1 MIIAVVG
8 VLTLVV
14 WVTLLVGR
22 GGFWRVSERFENLDF
37 REPGR
42 GWPSVTAITPAR
54 NEAALLKETLPGLLG
69 QNYPGRF
76 TIAVVDDQSS
86 DATALI
92 AQRLMRGNPRA
103 TLVDGAAP
111 PSGWTGKLW
120 ALQQGLSWADE
131 TERSDYL
138 LLVDA
143 DIVLMPDVL
152 RRLVSLAE
160 ERGAVL
166 VSLMAKLNCQS
177 FAERWLVPAFI
188 FFFRML
194 YPFSNV
200 NDPRRKIA
208 AAAGGCML
216 VRRQALLDA
225 GGFAAVSA
233 ALIDDCALAAL
244 MKRSG
249 PIWLGM
255 TRDALSLRVYP
266 GIGDFG
272 RMVMRSAFAELR
284 YSTVRLAFTVAAMCL
299 VFLAPPLLALF
310 ARGLPEALG
319 AISWAI
325 MAFIFA
331 PTLRFYGLPVIHV
344 FALPVVAA
352 VYTLFT
358 IGSAVQYWTGRGG
371 QWKGRIQAPAP
382 KGQRA

>member
-37 REPGR
+37 REPGK

-54 NEAALLKETLPGLLG
+54 NEAALLKETLPRLLG

-152 RRLVSLAE
+152 RRL
-160 ERGAVL
+160 
-166 VSLMAKLNCQS
+166 
-177 FAERWLVPAFI
+177 
-188 FFFRML
+188 FR
-194 YPFSNV
+194 
-200 NDPRRKIA
+200 
-208 AAAGGCML
+208 
-216 VRRQALLDA
+216 
-225 GGFAAVSA
+225 
-233 ALIDDCALAAL
+233 
-244 MKRSG
+244 
-249 PIWLGM
+249 
-255 TRDALSLRVYP
+255 LR
-266 GIGDFG
+266 
-272 RMVMRSAFAELR
+272 RSA
-284 YSTVRLAFTVAAMCL
+284 
-299 VFLAPPLLALF
+299 
-310 ARGLPEALG
+310 
-319 AISWAI
+319 
-325 MAFIFA
+325 
-331 PTLRFYGLPVIHV
+331 
-344 FALPVVAA
+344 
-352 VYTLFT
+352 
-358 IGSAVQYWTGRGG
+358 GRSSC
-371 QWKGRIQAPAP
+371 P
-382 KGQRA
+382 

>member
-1 MIIAVVG
+1 MIIAVVS

-14 WVTLLVGR
+14 WITLLLGR
-22 GGFWRVSERFENLDF
+22 GGFWRVAECFESLNSSEPR
-37 REPGR
+37 R

-54 NEAALLKETLPGLLG
+54 NEAALLKETLPRLLH
-69 QNYPGRF
+69 QDYPGRF
-76 TIAVVDDQSS
+76 TIAVVDDQSA
-86 DATALI
+86 DETALV
-92 AQRLMRGNPRA
+92 ARGLMRGHARA
-103 TLVDGAAP
+103 SLVDGVKP
-111 PSGWTGKLW
+111 PGGWTGKLW
-120 ALQQGLSWADE
+120 ALQQGLCWADA
-131 TERSDYL
+131 TERSDYF

-143 DIVLMPDVL
+143 DIVLMPDLL

-177 FAERWLVPAFI
+177 LAERWLVPAFI

-194 YPFSNV
+194 YPFSSV
-200 NDPRRKIA
+200 NDPRQKIA

-225 GGFAAVSA
+225 GGFAAVSG

-244 MKRSG
+244 MKRRG

-255 TRDALSLRVYP
+255 TQDALSLRVYP
-266 GIGDFG
+266 GFGDFG
-272 RMVMRSAFAELR
+272 GMVMRSAFAELR
-284 YSTVRLAFTVAAMCL
+284 FSMVRLAFTVVAMSL
-299 VFLAPPLLALF
+299 VFIAPPLLALF
-310 ARGLPEALG
+310 SRGLPEALG

-331 PTLRFYGLPVIHV
+331 PTLRFYGLPIIHV
-344 FALPVVAA
+344 FALPVISAA
-352 VYTLFT
+352 YMLFT

-382 KGQRA
+382 KGQSA

>member
-37 REPGR
+37 REPGK

-54 NEAALLKETLPGLLG
+54 NEAALLKERCLALLG
-69 QNYPGRF
+69 QNYAGRF

-92 AQRLMRGNPRA
+92 AQRLMRGNAISNARP
-103 TLVDGAAP
+103 VNGAAP

-152 RRLVSLAE
+152 RRSVSLAE

-177 FAERWLVPAFI
+177 FAERWLARAFI

-194 YPFSNV
+194 YPFANV

-216 VRRQALLDA
+216 VRRA
-225 GGFAAVSA
+225 G
-233 ALIDDCALAAL
+233 
-244 MKRSG
+244 
-249 PIWLGM
+249 
-255 TRDALSLRVYP
+255 
-266 GIGDFG
+266 
-272 RMVMRSAFAELR
+272 
-284 YSTVRLAFTVAAMCL
+284 
-299 VFLAPPLLALF
+299 
-310 ARGLPEALG
+310 
-319 AISWAI
+319 
-325 MAFIFA
+325 
-331 PTLRFYGLPVIHV
+331 
-344 FALPVVAA
+344 
-352 VYTLFT
+352 
-358 IGSAVQYWTGRGG
+358 
-371 QWKGRIQAPAP
+371 PA
-382 KGQRA
+382 